1 MTPAAV
7 HDAIPAGET
16 RTVLAIALD
25 YCVGVA
31 EVSTALSDALAL
43 GLICRIGRRSYRRK
57 EDVGTNMPPLPQP

>member
-43 GLICRIGRRSYRRK
+43 GLICRTGRRSYRRK
-57 EDVGTNMPPLPQP
+57 EDNGMTPAPQP